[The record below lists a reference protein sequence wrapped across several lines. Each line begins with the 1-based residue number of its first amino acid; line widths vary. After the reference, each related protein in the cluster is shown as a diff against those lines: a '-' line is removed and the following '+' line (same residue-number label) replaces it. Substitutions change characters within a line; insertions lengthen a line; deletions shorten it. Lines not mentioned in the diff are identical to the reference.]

1 MSSDISAAD
10 LEYIEN
16 LFDAIDV
23 DGNGTISLQEFTKG
37 YITFSVAIVTWP
49 WALLSP
55 IPRAISSYLELF
67 PEIPHEPY

>member
-16 LFDAIDV
+16 LFDTIDV

-37 YITFSVAIVTWP
+37 YITFSVAIVT
-49 WALLSP
+49 
-55 IPRAISSYLELF
+55 
-67 PEIPHEPY
+67 